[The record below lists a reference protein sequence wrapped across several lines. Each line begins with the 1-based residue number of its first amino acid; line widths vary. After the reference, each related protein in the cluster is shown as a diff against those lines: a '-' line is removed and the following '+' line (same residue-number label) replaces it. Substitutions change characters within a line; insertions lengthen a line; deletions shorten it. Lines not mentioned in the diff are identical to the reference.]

1 MGTNRSNLRALRYA
15 EWARLIDQ
23 KKNVSRF
30 HFDVHDIDESAPQ
43 DKSLLD
49 DSGRYN
55 TTRLVKVVPSYAYR
69 NRRMTEKDLYYE
81 MTTTSEKWEDFR
93 EQTVGDRPDE
103 EMIGSLHVEVLA
115 CHGLPKLDKLSSTD
129 AVCYFVCGPY
139 AFASDVIDGF
149 LSPVWPS
156 KSRRACIFP
165 LFQAYQKLY
174 AAVFDDDGPNA
185 HDDFAGRVVVDVARL
200 RPGSVYDI
208 FLPLR
213 LYQNAY
219 VRKARGVIHLRLR
232 VEWEDEKK
240 ALLSYLKL
248 PMKTKQLGNTVTVN
262 CADHKAFR
270 NVVMTV
276 QGKDVP
282 GRYKQMIQKGLQR
295 EMKLYKFVMK
305 VSSLY
310 IVVSKIMCSHSFY
323 IQYLVYVVQTTMKEQ
338 MKDVILYVHPL
349 LSFSIFVAWM
359 HCVYTNSIAYVPC
372 YFMLGIISLLL
383 RNYKKYGMGA
393 NYHFGFTPVTLKEVF
408 QVLLRGGPGTKIIK
422 PINVD
427 RQTDLAKKAS
437 AGGHEADMDLHESI
451 FQSGGT
457 QMDGD
462 HMEFPFS
469 EKGRYRKKTL
479 SEACVDASAIF
490 DEDEEGEQKSSGK
503 FSCKWL
509 AYIL

>member
-1 MGTNRSNLRALRYA
+1 
-15 EWARLIDQ
+15 
-23 KKNVSRF
+23 
-30 HFDVHDIDESAPQ
+30 
-43 DKSLLD
+43 
-49 DSGRYN
+49 
-55 TTRLVKVVPSYAYR
+55 
-69 NRRMTEKDLYYE
+69 
-81 MTTTSEKWEDFR
+81 
-93 EQTVGDRPDE
+93 
-103 EMIGSLHVEVLA
+103 
-115 CHGLPKLDKLSSTD
+115 
-129 AVCYFVCGPY
+129 
-139 AFASDVIDGF
+139 
-149 LSPVWPS
+149 
-156 KSRRACIFP
+156 
-165 LFQAYQKLY
+165 
-174 AAVFDDDGPNA
+174 
-185 HDDFAGRVVVDVARL
+185 
-200 RPGSVYDI
+200 
-208 FLPLR
+208 
-213 LYQNAY
+213 
-219 VRKARGVIHLRLR
+219 
-232 VEWEDEKK
+232 
-240 ALLSYLKL
+240 
-248 PMKTKQLGNTVTVN
+248 
-262 CADHKAFR
+262 
-270 NVVMTV
+270 
-276 QGKDVP
+276 
-282 GRYKQMIQKGLQR
+282 
-295 EMKLYKFVMK
+295 
-305 VSSLY
+305 
-310 IVVSKIMCSHSFY
+310 MCSLMY

-451 FQSGGT
+451 FQGGGT